1 MNQNIFYDRNNKLV
15 HLRDD
20 NEGWSSFQYYPTY
33 YQLDPKGKFYTLDGQ
48 KCSPTNKYD
57 KDHLE
62 IDIDI
67 HTRVLIDL
75 YKDSDEPPKFHN
87 TVFFDIEI
95 KMGGQLT
102 KEYVLD
108 APMEVTAIAL
118 YDQPLQKYF
127 VLVLDEKGTL
137 KDVSEEGKEVLV
149 FRHEEDLLRKF
160 LDIWQECDPTIAVGY
175 NSDYFDI
182 PYLYSRMKRV
192 LGEPTARRISPL
204 GIVLERPDDEF
215 QPVTIGG
222 ITSFDYMRLHKRY
235 VMKQED
241 SYSLNNIGKKY
252 AGLGKIEYN
261 GSLDRLMEED
271 IQKYI
276 DYNIN
281 DVEILLRLDEKLQYV
296 NLSTM
301 ICHIGHVSYSDIY
314 QSSKINEGAILTYL
328 KRKDIVSPN
337 KPTTINPLLKG
348 IEQEKTAGGFLKEPI
363 PGLYNWIYDLDLT
376 SLYPSI
382 MRTLNM
388 GYDTLICRMLLDD
401 KKDCWWSLKELK
413 ELPADEKVMIENKDG
428 KITSVPAGKFV
439 DLIEKSE
446 CYVAANGV
454 IYDSKRTSIIYEVLT
469 DWFNKRV
476 QYKELMK
483 EANKAGDQEKYE
495 FYKRYQ
501 LAVKVMLNSIYGCT
515 ALNSFRYG
523 DGKRVIAGSI
533 TLTGQR
539 IIQESIKY
547 VNEEM
552 NKEIGTESD
561 YIVASDTDSMF
572 VQALPI
578 INHRN
583 PEIDNNNDE
592 AIIGK
597 VQEIAKEFQSK
608 VNNYYD
614 ILAKE
619 SFNSPLKHYLE
630 MKMETV
636 VKAAY
641 WSKKRRYAQYIVN
654 EEGVSVNKLDFK
666 GLELMKSNFPKKFKA
681 FGTNLIKEIMFGKKK
696 AEVDKLVLDFKDEI
710 TTGPAVDVGKP
721 TGVDGINKW
730 TQKKASAGEMFSSF
744 KLGAPAHVKAAVRY
758 NDLLRFYKLD
768 KKYDGIRDFDKIMW
782 VNLRTNP
789 YKLES
794 MAITGYNDPPQIIE
808 FVERYTDKE
817 EVFNSI
823 FLNKLE
829 SLYSDLGWSFPSL
842 NKFTQKF
849 FKF

>member
-1 MNQNIFYDRNNKLV
+1 MNQNIFYDRGNKIV

-33 YQLDPKGKFYTLDGQ
+33 YQLDPNGKFYTLDGQ

-87 TVFFDIEI
+87 ICFFDIEI

-118 YDQPLQKYF
+118 YDKPLEKYF

-137 KDVSEEGKEVLV
+137 KDISESGKEVLV
-149 FRHEEDLLRKF
+149 FRREEDLLRKF
-160 LDIWQECDPTIAVGY
+160 IDIWQECDPTIVVGY
-175 NSDYFDI
+175 NSDFFDI
-182 PYLYSRMKRV
+182 PYLYSRIKRV
-192 LGEPTARRISPL
+192 LGEPTANRISPL
-204 GIVLERPDDEF
+204 GIVLTKPDDEF

-222 ITSFDYMRLHKRY
+222 ITSFDYLRLHKRY

-241 SYSLNNIGKKY
+241 SYSLDNIGKKY
-252 AGLGKIEYN
+252 AGLGKIQYN

-328 KRKDIVSPN
+328 KRKNIVSPN
-337 KPTTINPLLKG
+337 KPTTVNPLLKG
-348 IEQEKTAGGFLKEPI
+348 IELEKTAGGFLKDPN

-388 GYDTLICRMLLDD
+388 GYDTLICRIVLED

-413 ELPADEKVMIENKDG
+413 ELPADEKIMIENKDG
-428 KITSVPAGKFV
+428 RITSVPAGKFV

-446 CYVAANGV
+446 CYVSANGV
-454 IYDSKRTSIIYEVLT
+454 IYDSKKTSIIYEVLT

-476 QYKELMK
+476 EYKELMK
-483 EANKAGDQEKYE
+483 EANKNKDQEKYE

-523 DGKRVIAGSI
+523 DGKRIIAGSI

-547 VNEEM
+547 VNSEM
-552 NKEIGTESD
+552 NNEIGTQND

-578 INHRN
+578 INHRH
-583 PEIDNNNDE
+583 PEIDNNDDE
-592 AIIGK
+592 AIIEK
-597 VQEIAKEFQSK
+597 VQEIAKEFQAK
-608 VNNYYD
+608 VNKYYD
-614 ILAKE
+614 TLAKE
-619 SFNSPLKHYLE
+619 SFNSPIRHYLE

-654 EEGVSVNKLDFK
+654 EEGVSVSKLDFK

-696 AEVDKLVLDFKDEI
+696 SEVDRLVLDFKDEI
-710 TTGPAVDVGKP
+710 TNGPAVDVGKP
-721 TGVDGINKW
+721 TGVDGMNKW
-730 TQKKASAGEMFSSF
+730 TQKKASAGEMFSTF
-744 KLGAPAHVKAAVRY
+744 KIGAPAHVKAAVRY
-758 NDLLRFYKLD
+758 NDLLKFYKLD
-768 KKYDGIRDFDKIMW
+768 KQYDGIRDFDKIMW

-794 MAITGYNDPPQIIE
+794 IAITGYNDPPQIIE
-808 FVERYTDKE
+808 FVEKYTDKE

-829 SLYSDLGWSFPSL
+829 SLYSDLNWSFPSL
-842 NKFTQKF
+842 NKYTQKF

>member
-1 MNQNIFYDRNNKLV
+1 MNQNIFYDRENKIV

-20 NEGWSSFQYYPTY
+20 IEGWSSFKYYPTY
-33 YQLDPKGKFYTLDGQ
+33 YQLDPRGQYYTLDGER
-48 KCSPTNKYD
+48 CTPVNKYD
-57 KDHLE
+57 KNHLE

-67 HTRVLIDL
+67 HTRVLIDM
-75 YKDSDEPPKFHN
+75 YKDSDEPPLQHN
-87 TVFFDIEI
+87 VCFFDIEI

-102 KEYVLD
+102 REYVLD

-118 YDQPLQKYF
+118 YDKTLQKYY
-127 VLVLDEKGTL
+127 VLVLDEKNVL
-137 KDVSEEGKEVLV
+137 KDISEEGKEVLV
-149 FRHEEDLLRKF
+149 FKREEDLLRKF
-160 LDIWQECDPTIAVGY
+160 IDIWQECDPTIAVGY
-175 NSDYFDI
+175 NSDFFDI

-192 LGEPTARRISPL
+192 LGEPTANRISPL
-204 GIVLERPDDEF
+204 GIVQVRPDDEF

-222 ITSFDYMRLHKRY
+222 ITSFDYLRLHKRF

-241 SYSLNNIGKKY
+241 SYSLDNIGKKY
-252 AGLGKIEYN
+252 AGLGKIQYN

-301 ICHIGHVSYSDIY
+301 ICHIGHVSYADIY

-337 KPTTINPLLKG
+337 KPTTINPLLKE
-348 IEQEKTAGGFLKEPI
+348 IELEKTAGGFLKEPN

-388 GYDTLICRMLLDD
+388 GYDTLICRMVLDD

-413 ELPADEKVMIENKDG
+413 ELPSDQKIMIENKGG

-439 DLIEKSE
+439 ELIEKSE
-446 CYVAANGV
+446 CYVSANGV

-476 QYKELMK
+476 EFKELMK
-483 EANKAGDQEKYE
+483 QANKAGDQEKYE

-523 DGKRVIAGSI
+523 DGKRIIAGSI

-552 NKEIGTESD
+552 NKEIGSEKD

-572 VQALPI
+572 VEALPI
-578 INHRN
+578 INHRH
-583 PEIDNNNDE
+583 PEIDNNDDE
-592 AIIGK
+592 SIIEK
-597 VQEIAKEFQSK
+597 VQEIAKEFQGK
-608 VNNYYD
+608 VNKHYD
-614 ILAKE
+614 NLSKE
-619 SFNSPLKHYLE
+619 SFNSPLRHYLE

-654 EEGVSVNKLDFK
+654 EEGVPVNKLDFK

-696 AEVDKLVLDFKDEI
+696 PEVDKLVLSFKDEI
-710 TTGPAVDVGKP
+710 LSGPAVNVGKP

-730 TQKKASAGEMFSSF
+730 TQKKASSGEIFSTF
-744 KLGAPAHVKAAVRY
+744 KLGAPAHVKAAIRY
-758 NDLLRFYKLD
+758 NDLLKFYKLD
-768 KKYDGIRDFDKIMW
+768 KQYDGIRDFDKIMW
-782 VNLRTNP
+782 VNLRNNP
-789 YKLES
+789 YKIES
-794 MAITGYNDPPQIIE
+794 MALTGYNDPPQIISFIE
-808 FVERYTDKE
+808 EYVDKE

-829 SLYSDLGWSFPSL
+829 SLYSDLKWSFPSL
-842 NKFTQKF
+842 NKFTHKF